1 MKLKSLSRLKVR
13 QWRQGFTILELWIS
27 MAIGTMCLGA
37 VGVIYVEMAKEQRSS
52 LATAVLEQAAD
63 NLEDRITQI
72 LQTRSATTAA
82 TLGDVCSTNSA
93 LYATAVFSKGVGNP
107 QESLMFIGANGSVK
121 YDPDINVGG
130 NSVYIYTSETNSV
143 MLRGLY
149 FSLGLKAG
157 NRADGTLVNVSM
169 KLDDDYAARRRSGS
183 TYVVNE
189 INRQFTVRLRGP

>member
-1 MKLKSLSRLKVR
+1 MKPKSLSSSQLRR
-13 QWRQGFTILELWIS
+13 WRQGFTILELWIS

-52 LATAVLEQAAD
+52 LANAVLEQAAD
-63 NLEDRITQI
+63 YLEDKITQT
-72 LQTRSATTAA
+72 LQTKSATTAV
-82 TLGDVCSTNSA
+82 TLGDVCSSNSA
-93 LYATAVFSKGVGNP
+93 FFATAVFSKGLGKP
-107 QESLMFIGANGSVK
+107 QESLMFLGANGSVK

-130 NSVYIYTSETNSV
+130 NSVYLYASETNSV

-183 TYVVNE
+183 AYVVNE